1 LPCRFGAASIAAR
14 AAASKP
20 LRYNRDD
27 GHLPMP
33 TRPFRLVL
41 TLALFCAGAAQARQV
56 YKCTSADGHT
66 AFQDT
71 PCAPSTSESVLQ
83 IERESAPVP
92 DAPLASSG
100 EPAGEPKP
108 PAPAPRPRKPL
119 PTIWLCTNAEDGSHY
134 ANRTGPP
141 PPRLVPLALLG
152 YSSKSMADSYGA
164 AAGANAMSAPE
175 FSKPPIDRSPAASA
189 AASYT
194 QIQDACVVATPEQ
207 TCAWLRQ
214 QYEQTSDKLQHARFK
229 DEQGRLQPQVD
240 ELESDL
246 GGC

>member
-1 LPCRFGAASIAAR
+1 
-14 AAASKP
+14 
-20 LRYNRDD
+20 
-27 GHLPMP
+27 MP
-33 TRPFRLVL
+33 TRPFRLAV
-41 TLALFCAGAAQARQV
+41 TLALLCAGSAQARQV
-56 YKCTSADGHT
+56 YKCTSADGST
-66 AFQDT
+66 AFQDA
-71 PCAPSTSESVLQ
+71 PCAASANESVLK
-83 IERESAPVP
+83 IGDREPALASE
-92 DAPLASSG
+92 APLAAS
-100 EPAGEPKP
+100 PAPADEPKP
-108 PAPAPRPRKPL
+108 PSPSPRPRKPL

-141 PPRLVPLALLG
+141 PPRMVPLGMLG

>member
-1 LPCRFGAASIAAR
+1 MPPCRHCSF
-14 AAASKP
+14 
-20 LRYNRDD
+20 L
-27 GHLPMP
+27 L
-33 TRPFRLVL
+33 
-41 TLALFCAGAAQARQV
+41 LALLCAGSAQARQV
-56 YKCTSADGHT
+56 YKCTSADGRV
-66 AFQDT
+66 AFQDQ
-71 PCAPSTSESVLQ
+71 PCAASTNESVLHVADSATPPPD
-83 IERESAPVP
+83 EAPV
-92 DAPLASSG
+92 ARSG
-100 EPAGEPKP
+100 PIEEAKP
-108 PAPAPRPRKPL
+108 PPQSPRPRKPL

-134 ANRTGPP
+134 ANRSGPP
-141 PPRLVPLALLG
+141 PPRLVPLGMLG
-152 YSSKSMADSYGA
+152 YSSKSLADSYGA

-194 QIQDACVVATPEQ
+194 QIQDACVIANPGQ

-214 QYEQTSDKLQHARFK
+214 QYDQTSDKLQHARFK